1 MVDCNHKVSLI
12 KLRELDFFASGN
24 LGVDYETMNPT
35 AKIFWKKNSIR
46 TPYQWSEGLIPRKI
60 KDCPKY
66 MVSVVGPV

>member
-35 AKIFWKKNSIR
+35 AKIFWRKNFN
-46 TPYQWSEGLIPRKI
+46 PYTVS
-60 KDCPKY
+60 
-66 MVSVVGPV
+66 MVRRLDS